1 MSIENSNPKYKRPDY
16 EVKQLGILLPLE
28 VPKEV
33 LDKIKLLCKNI
44 PKVEWSGVLF
54 YTTEGSIKN
63 PTTFKIT
70 LKDILPMHV
79 GDMHSTEYQ
88 LDAKFIDFIEED
100 FDVRATWQ
108 VGHIHSHH
116 CMRTFFSG
124 VDNDELYGNSISH
137 NYYLSFITN
146 NYLDFQAKVAFTST
160 AKKDILAVPYF
171 ALDEEGKEYEIEK
184 QDFVVDSKKVF
195 VYDCEISSA
204 KEDLVIED
212 SFVSKMQGIIKQA
225 AERVKTVVKTLPPG
239 NLFDTPKLQIP
250 NTDLPAFRQDPFI
263 NNFDEEEDLNADDSL
278 YGKDIVELAKKV
290 FNIGNH
296 PLGINAPGPGSLDDI
311 LDLLVESG
319 QTGVEIAQ
327 HVVANYTD
335 DYKTIFE
342 DFGENPIDFVT
353 NTYALLDYLEE
364 FTPYYPEIKIATKL
378 LGNLIEKFILSE
390 NENTGTNK

>member
-16 EVKQLGILLPLE
+16 EVKQLNTLLPLE

-44 PKVEWSGVLF
+44 PKVEWSGILF

-160 AKKDILAVPYF
+160 AKKDILAVPYV
-171 ALDEEGKEYEIEK
+171 ALDEQGKEYVIEK
-184 QDFVVDSKKVF
+184 QDFIVDSKKVF

-225 AERVKTVVKTLPPG
+225 EERVKTVPKNLPPG

-250 NTDLPAFRQDPFI
+250 NTDLPAFKQDPFI
-263 NNFDEEEDLNADDSL
+263 NNFDKEEDLDADDSL
-278 YGKDIVELAKKV
+278 YGKGIVELAKKV

-296 PLGINAPGPGSLDDI
+296 TLGINDRLDDI
-311 LDLLVESG
+311 LDTLVESG

-335 DYKTIFE
+335 DYKAIFE
-342 DFGENPIDFVT
+342 NLEESPIDFVT
-353 NTYALLDYLEE
+353 NTYTLLDYLEE

>member
-1 MSIENSNPKYKRPDY
+1 M
-16 EVKQLGILLPLE
+16 
-28 VPKEV
+28 PKEV

-44 PKVEWSGVLF
+44 AKVEWSGVLF
-54 YTTEGSIKN
+54 YTTEGSIKD
-63 PTTFKIT
+63 PKTFKIT

-79 GDMHSTEYQ
+79 GDAHSTEYQ
-88 LDAKFIDFIEED
+88 LDSKFIDFIEED

-124 VDNDELYGNSISH
+124 VDDSELHGNSISH

-171 ALDEEGKEYEIEK
+171 ALDEEGKEYEVEK
-184 QDFVVDSKKVF
+184 QDFIVDSKKVF

-204 KEDLVIED
+204 KEDLIIED

-225 AERVKTVVKTLPPG
+225 TERVKTAIKPNPSG
-239 NLFDTPKLQIP
+239 NVFDTPKLQIP
-250 NTDLPAFRQDPFI
+250 NTDLPAFKQDPFI
-263 NNFDEEEDLNADDSL
+263 NNFEDEEILDADDSL
-278 YGKDIVELAKKV
+278 YGADIVTVSKNL

-296 PLGINAPGPGSLDDI
+296 TLKLDDNLDDI
-311 LDLLVESG
+311 LDTLVESG
-319 QTGVEIAQ
+319 QSAVEIAQ
-327 HVVANYTD
+327 YVVANYTKE
-335 DYKTIFE
+335 YAKVFGAEE
-342 DFGENPIDFVT
+342 DPIDFVT
-353 NTYALLDYLEE
+353 NTYTLLDYLEE

>member
-1 MSIENSNPKYKRPDY
+1 M
-16 EVKQLGILLPLE
+16 
-28 VPKEV
+28 PKEV

-88 LDAKFIDFIEED
+88 LDARFIDYIEED

-124 VDNDELYGNSISH
+124 VDDDELYGNSISH

-160 AKKDILAVPYF
+160 AKKDILAVPYL

-195 VYDCEISSA
+195 VYDCEISST

-225 AERVKTVVKTLPPG
+225 AERVKTVAKTLPPG

-263 NNFDEEEDLNADDSL
+263 NNFDDEEDLNADDSL

-296 PLGINAPGPGSLDDI
+296 TLGINDSLDDI

-353 NTYALLDYLEE
+353 NTYTLLDYLEE

-378 LGNLIEKFILSE
+378 LSNLIEKFILSE

>member
-1 MSIENSNPKYKRPDY
+1 M
-16 EVKQLGILLPLE
+16 LPLE

-79 GDMHSTEYQ
+79 GDAHSTEYQ
-88 LDAKFIDFIEED
+88 LDDKFINFIEED

-124 VDNDELYGNSISH
+124 VDDDELYGNSISH

-160 AKKDILAVPYF
+160 AKKDILAVPYM
-171 ALDEEGKEYEIEK
+171 ALDEEGNEYEIEK

-195 VYDCEISSA
+195 VYDCEIFSE
-204 KEDLVIED
+204 KEELVTED

-225 AERVKTVVKTLPPG
+225 TERVKTAVKTLPQG
-239 NLFDTPKLQIP
+239 NVFDTPKIQIP
-250 NTDLPAFRQDPFI
+250 NTDLPTFKQQPFI
-263 NNFDEEEDLNADDSL
+263 NNFEEEEDLDADNSL

-296 PLGINAPGPGSLDDI
+296 TLGINDSLDDI
-311 LDLLVESG
+311 LDTLVESG
-319 QTGVEIAQ
+319 QSGVEIAQ

-342 DFGENPIDFVT
+342 NFGENPVDFVT
-353 NTYALLDYLEE
+353 NTYTLLDYLEE

-378 LGNLIEKFILSE
+378 LSNLIEKFILAE
-390 NENTGTNK
+390 NENTGTNKQI

>member
-1 MSIENSNPKYKRPDY
+1 M
-16 EVKQLGILLPLE
+16 
-28 VPKEV
+28 PKEV

-124 VDNDELYGNSISH
+124 VDDDELYGNSISH

-160 AKKDILAVPYF
+160 AKKDILAVPYV
-171 ALDEEGKEYEIEK
+171 ALDEEGKEYEIER

-195 VYDCEISSA
+195 VYDCEISST
-204 KEDLVIED
+204 KEALIIED

-225 AERVKTVVKTLPPG
+225 AERVKTVVKPSSPG

-250 NTDLPAFRQDPFI
+250 NTDLPAFKQDPFI
-263 NNFDEEEDLNADDSL
+263 NNFDDEEDLNADDSL

-296 PLGINAPGPGSLDDI
+296 TLGINDRLDDI
-311 LDLLVESG
+311 LDTLVESR

-353 NTYALLDYLEE
+353 NTYTLLDYLEE

-378 LGNLIEKFILSE
+378 LSNLIEKFILSE

>member
-16 EVKQLGILLPLE
+16 EVKQLDTLLPLE

-70 LKDILPMHV
+70 LKDVLPMHV

-116 CMRTFFSG
+116 CMGTFFSG

-160 AKKDILAVPYF
+160 AKKDILAVPYV
-171 ALDEEGKEYEIEK
+171 ALDEEGKEYVIGK
-184 QDFVVDSKKVF
+184 QDFIVDSKKVF
-195 VYDCEISSA
+195 VYDCEISST

-225 AERVKTVVKTLPPG
+225 AERVKTVAKTLPPG

-250 NTDLPAFRQDPFI
+250 DTDFPAFKQEPFI
-263 NNFDEEEDLNADDSL
+263 NNFDEEEDLDADDSL
-278 YGKDIVELAKKV
+278 YGKGIVELSKKV

-296 PLGINAPGPGSLDDI
+296 TLSVTDTLDDI
-311 LDLLVESG
+311 LDTLVESG
-319 QTGVEIAQ
+319 QTAVEIAQ

-335 DYKTIFE
+335 NYKTIFE
-342 DFGENPIDFVT
+342 NLEESPIDFVT
-353 NTYALLDYLEE
+353 NTYTLLDYLEE

>member
-16 EVKQLGILLPLE
+16 EVKQLNTLLPLE

-44 PKVEWSGVLF
+44 SKVEWSGVLF

-63 PTTFKIT
+63 PKTFKIT

-146 NYLDFQAKVAFTST
+146 NYLDFQAKIAFTST
-160 AKKDILAVPYF
+160 AKKDILAVPYV
-171 ALDEEGKEYEIEK
+171 ALDEQGKEYVIEK
-184 QDFVVDSKKVF
+184 QDFIVDSKKVF

-212 SFVSKMQGIIKQA
+212 SFISKMQGIIKQA
-225 AERVKTVVKTLPPG
+225 AERVKTVAKTLPPG
-239 NLFDTPKLQIP
+239 NLFDNPKLQIP
-250 NTDLPAFRQDPFI
+250 NTDLPAFKQDPFI
-263 NNFDEEEDLNADDSL
+263 NNFAEEEDLDADDSL
-278 YGKDIVELAKKV
+278 YGRGIVELAKKV

-296 PLGINAPGPGSLDDI
+296 TLGINDSLDDI
-311 LDLLVESG
+311 LDTLVESG

-335 DYKTIFE
+335 DYKAIFE
-342 DFGENPIDFVT
+342 NLEESPIDFVT
-353 NTYALLDYLEE
+353 NTYTLLDYLEE

>member
-16 EVKQLGILLPLE
+16 EVKQLNTLLPLE

-88 LDAKFIDFIEED
+88 LDARFIDYIEED

-124 VDNDELYGNSISH
+124 VDDDELYGNSISH

-160 AKKDILAVPYF
+160 AKKDILAVPYV

-184 QDFVVDSKKVF
+184 QDFIVDSKKVF

-225 AERVKTVVKTLPPG
+225 AERVKTVAKPLPPG
-239 NLFDTPKLQIP
+239 NLFDNPKLQIP
-250 NTDLPAFRQDPFI
+250 NTDLPAFKQQPFI
-263 NNFDEEEDLNADDSL
+263 NNFDDEEDLNADDSL
-278 YGKDIVELAKKV
+278 YGANIVELSKKV
-290 FNIGNH
+290 FNMGNH
-296 PLGINAPGPGSLDDI
+296 TLEATDNLDNV
-311 LDLLVESG
+311 LDTLVESG

-342 DFGENPIDFVT
+342 GLENPIDFVT
-353 NTYALLDYLEE
+353 NTYTLLDYLEE